1 MATPLSARGGFLAP
15 PVESLERRVRDIA
28 ASVDVVRPDGDG
40 PFPVVIQLHGCGGRK
55 SLQGR
60 WAAVVRDAGWAA
72 VVVDSYAHRRIS
84 SAEAYALVCTGMKLR
99 GAERAGDLFAA
110 MEWVRG
116 QDWADARRMVVAGWS
131 HGGWTALDAMA
142 MAPGAEAE
150 RLTGLTGLADEPLA
164 GLAGAFLVYPFAS
177 PPSLARM
184 RGLRV
189 DVAPLALVGGHDV
202 IVGGR
207 GLAGVLRRMRTPG
220 EAIGVVLLEKAT
232 HAFDEVDA
240 KDLRVRYDA
249 GLTRRAEQLLTDYLR
264 RIEART
270 G

>member
-1 MATPLSARGGFLAP
+1 MAARGGFLAP
-15 PVESLERRVRDIA
+15 PSETLEQRISEIA
-28 ASVDVVRPDGDG
+28 GSVDVVRPDGHG

-55 SLQGR
+55 PLQDR
-60 WAAVVRDAGWAA
+60 WAEVVREAGWAA

-84 SAEAYALVCTGMKLR
+84 NAEAYALVCTGMKLR

-110 MEWVRG
+110 MEWVRR
-116 QDWADARRMVVAGWS
+116 QDWADAQRIVVAGWS

-142 MAPGAEAE
+142 MTPGAEAE

-164 GLAGAFLVYPFAS
+164 GLAGTFLVYPFAS
-177 PPSLARM
+177 PPSVARM

-189 DVAPLALVGGHDV
+189 DANPLAIVGGHDV

-220 EAIGVVLLEKAT
+220 KPIEVVVFDRAT
-232 HAFDEVDA
+232 HAFDEAEA

-249 GLTRRAEQLLTDYLR
+249 GLTRRAEDLLTGYLR
-264 RIEART
+264 RIAART